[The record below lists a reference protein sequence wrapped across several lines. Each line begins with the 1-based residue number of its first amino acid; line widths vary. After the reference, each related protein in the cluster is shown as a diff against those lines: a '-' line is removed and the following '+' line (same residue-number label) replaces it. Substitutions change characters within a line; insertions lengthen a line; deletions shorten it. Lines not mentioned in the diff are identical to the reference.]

1 MKNEVLVLFIQLF
14 CEYQFLHRILEAV
27 IKIAKKHILPLIVLS
42 VLIQVSP
49 AFALE
54 NSQTS
59 LTQSGQPSEK
69 ETEAVAPIDPQA
81 APPLTFKITPKLF
94 FGARLDWE
102 ARGDNN
108 SDLNDAEED
117 SLVFLRSRLN
127 LAGLY
132 RPWDNI
138 DFYGEVQFSY
148 TQILEDPSDRRSRR
162 IAPLHKN
169 QCYPMDDTI

>member
-1 MKNEVLVLFIQLF
+1 MKNELLVLFIQLF

-81 APPLTFKITPKLF
+81 APPCQCKV
-94 FGARLDWE
+94 
-102 ARGDNN
+102 NM
-108 SDLNDAEED
+108 S
-117 SLVFLRSRLN
+117 
-127 LAGLY
+127 
-132 RPWDNI
+132 
-138 DFYGEVQFSY
+138 
-148 TQILEDPSDRRSRR
+148 
-162 IAPLHKN
+162 PLMQSENVTCK
-169 QCYPMDDTI
+169 